1 MQTYN
6 TRSPQRTSIGEPLDG
21 MQIYKNMTMRSCI
34 SQGKPTLLLMLS
46 LNPQGLIEEK
56 QTIRIL

>member
-6 TRSPQRTSIGEPLDG
+6 TGSSQRTSIREPLDG
-21 MQIYKNMTMRSCI
+21 TQIYKNMTMRSCI

-46 LNPQGLIEEK
+46 LDPQGPIEEK
-56 QTIRIL
+56 QTTRLS